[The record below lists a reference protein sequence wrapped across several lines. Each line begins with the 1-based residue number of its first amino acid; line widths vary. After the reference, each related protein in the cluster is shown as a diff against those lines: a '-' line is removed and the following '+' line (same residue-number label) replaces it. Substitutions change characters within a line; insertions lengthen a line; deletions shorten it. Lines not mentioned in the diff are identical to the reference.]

1 VLGSD
6 GEGGEAVGA
15 EEEKHRVGE
24 GIQGE
29 VGPIL
34 EGGSSLAPGERQPGP
49 RVPAVENKGLFF
61 FFFLFFS
68 FLFLFLFLFF
78 YSCIRC

>member
-15 EEEKHRVGE
+15 EEEKHSVRE
-24 GIQGE
+24 GVQGE

-49 RVPAVENKGLFF
+49 WVPATEDSGVRAVTVRRRRVKGG
-61 FFFLFFS
+61 
-68 FLFLFLFLFF
+68 
-78 YSCIRC
+78 R